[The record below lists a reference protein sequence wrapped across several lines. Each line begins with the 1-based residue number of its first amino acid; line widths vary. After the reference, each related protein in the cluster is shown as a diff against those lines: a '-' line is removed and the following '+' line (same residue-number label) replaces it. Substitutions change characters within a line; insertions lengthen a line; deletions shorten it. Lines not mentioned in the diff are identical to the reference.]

1 MQKLRWQ
8 WKVCERGVIAQ
19 RLDRFDYHK
28 LANPWPKP
36 RCHLSHSGTNRRWV
50 LSASKKHTTPTPDR
64 CVKAAPIPPAPF
76 FQSKHMGTFPPRSRM
91 AITQM
96 EIPNCKSDR
105 MCEFMRSGARAPFG
119 CPRCPHCPRC
129 QSFHGCRQ
137 RGGEVR
143 GAPCSTSLC
152 VGYPLLPMFSPE
164 AWPTHPRLL

>member
-1 MQKLRWQ
+1 VRGALLLKGYIGSIITNWQ
-8 WKVCERGVIAQ
+8 TPGQSHDVTC
-19 RLDRFDYHK
+19 
-28 LANPWPKP
+28 
-36 RCHLSHSGTNRRWV
+36 LSPGQIGGGSSV
-50 LSASKKHTTPTPDR
+50 PAKKETTPTPDR
-64 CVKAAPIPPAPF
+64 CVRAAPIPPAPF

-137 RGGEVR
+137 TGGEVR